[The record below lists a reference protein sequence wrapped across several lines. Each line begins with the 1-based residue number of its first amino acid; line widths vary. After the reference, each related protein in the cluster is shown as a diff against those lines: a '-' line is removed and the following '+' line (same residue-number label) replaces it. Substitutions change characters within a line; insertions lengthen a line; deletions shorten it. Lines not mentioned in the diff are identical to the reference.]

1 MISVLQLLNFH
12 SAMSNYDRDDV
23 LSCIA
28 RTATNMDEV
37 LVVLLEL
44 QRRGMMSL
52 VVLLK
57 LLQYRDPYL
66 FSYFART
73 PAE

>member
-37 LVVLLEL
+37 L
-44 QRRGMMSL
+44 SCI
-52 VVLLK
+52 
-57 LLQYRDPYL
+57 
-66 FSYFART
+66 ART
-73 PAE
+73 ATKRDDVLSCIAKTSSV